1 MVMGP
6 GGYFVRDFLRVGVP
20 LNLLMA
26 IAATILIP
34 LFWDP

>member
-1 MVMGP
+1 
-6 GGYFVRDFLRVGVP
+6 LRVGVP